1 MAKESIETIEYI
13 HDENLGDVKIAD
25 SVIAVCAINAVMKID
40 GVAGL
45 TGGITDS
52 ITESLL
58 GRESL
63 SKGVK
68 VDQTD
73 QGIELDIY
81 LIVYYGVKIP
91 EIAWNIQNSVKDEI
105 ESITDKKVAK
115 VNIHVQG
122 VTAAGKGNKHDE
134 TER

>member
-1 MAKESIETIEYI
+1 MAKDNQQNIETIEYV
-13 HDENLGDVKIAD
+13 HDDNLGDVKIAD
-25 SVIAVCAINAVMKID
+25 SVIAVCAINAVMKTD

-68 VDQTD
+68 VDQTEE
-73 QGIELDIY
+73 GIVLDIY

-91 EIAWNIQNSVKDEI
+91 DVAWNIQNRVKEEI
-105 ESITDKKVAK
+105 ETMTDKKVAR

-122 VTAAGKGNKHDE
+122 VAAAEKGTQHE
-134 TER
+134 

>member
-1 MAKESIETIEYI
+1 MAKDNQQNIETIEYV
-13 HDENLGDVKIAD
+13 HDDNLGDVKIAD
-25 SVIAVCAINAVMKID
+25 NVIAVCAINAVMKTD

-68 VDQTD
+68 VDQTEE
-73 QGIELDIY
+73 GIVLDIY

-91 EIAWNIQNSVKDEI
+91 DVAWNIQNRVKEEI
-105 ESITDKKVAK
+105 ETMTDKKVAR

-122 VTAAGKGNKHDE
+122 VAAAEKGTQHE
-134 TER
+134 

>member
-1 MAKESIETIEYI
+1 MAKDNQQNIETIEYV
-13 HDENLGDVKIAD
+13 HDDNLGDVMIAD
-25 SVIAVCAINAVMKID
+25 SVIAVCAINAVMKTD

-73 QGIELDIY
+73 EGIVLDIF

-91 EIAWNIQNSVKDEI
+91 DVAWNIQNRVKEEI
-105 ESITDKKVAK
+105 ETMTDKKVVR

-122 VTAAGKGNKHDE
+122 VAAAEKGTQHE
-134 TER
+134 